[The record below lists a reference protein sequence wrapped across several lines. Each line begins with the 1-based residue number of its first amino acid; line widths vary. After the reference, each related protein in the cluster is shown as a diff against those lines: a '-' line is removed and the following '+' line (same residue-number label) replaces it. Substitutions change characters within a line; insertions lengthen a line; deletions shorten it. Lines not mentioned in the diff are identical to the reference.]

1 MNASDQINEIGAAL
15 AKAQLGIV
23 GAAKDSTNPHF
34 KSAYAD
40 LQSVWLSCHTQLNEN
55 AIAVVQQTR
64 ITESGAVV
72 LVTKLVH
79 GSGQWMSSEY
89 PVAPVQNTPQGMG
102 SALTYARRYSLMC
115 MAGVAGKDDDDGNAA
130 TIPGNFVQLP
140 REAPREASKV
150 APKSVLDLPP
160 VPDVVSVIP
169 KQLCKGPFAILET
182 FDGVKLDKMS
192 IEDLELV
199 ISTVHDNRERVK
211 SDLAKSW
218 LLAIEASATT
228 ELRDKQMDTMMA
240 PEATR

>member
-34 KSAYAD
+34 KAAYAD

-64 ITESGAVV
+64 ISESGAVV
-72 LVTKLVH
+72 LVTRLVH
-79 GSGQWMSSEY
+79 ASGQWMSSEY

-140 REAPREASKV
+140 RETSKP
-150 APKSVLDLPP
+150 APKPAAPDLPT

-228 ELRDKQMDTMMA
+228 ELRDKQMDTMTA
-240 PEATR
+240 TEATR